1 MIITGL
7 LDFFK
12 PKKEPPKSGYKDAP
26 NMSGG
31 TPFYSGFGNNIYASD
46 LVVQS
51 IRCTAT
57 EFKKLQPRH
66 IVLKNGMRTVDTTSS
81 IAKCL
86 RRPNE
91 FMTTAEF
98 LGKIKTLLELNKNVF
113 IYPQYYV
120 TKGGWKHFTA
130 IYPLKPTSANYV
142 IDASGRYFIKLQF
155 SNGYEITLPA
165 SDLIHWRKDYGVND
179 YFGGGMLGGNDNAG
193 LLKSLQEYDR
203 LTQSI
208 AKAVECSCQ
217 INGVMK
223 LNSYLDD
230 DKMEKERLNFETS
243 LKNNESGIL
252 FADNKAEYTHIP
264 RDVKL
269 VDAETIKFFHQT
281 ITRANGVSLPI
292 LNGDYTKAQKEAFY
306 EHALESDITS
316 LGQAFSKCVFTEREE
331 SFGNEIIFYPNA
343 IEFMSMEN
351 KLAFAQIAA
360 PAGNLLKDE
369 FRALFGFPPLPDGQG
384 QVISQGYN
392 NLLDGNNNNLTQ
404 GGANNDEGKADQT
417 E

>member
-1 MIITGL
+1 
-7 LDFFK
+7 
-12 PKKEPPKSGYKDAP
+12 
-26 NMSGG
+26 MSGG
-31 TPFYSGFGNNIYASD
+31 TSFYSGFGSNIYASD

-51 IRCTAT
+51 IRCKAN
-57 EFKKLQPRH
+57 EFKKLNPRH
-66 IVLKNGMRTVDTTSS
+66 IVLKNDMPTVDTTSS

-91 FMTTAEF
+91 FMTMADF
-98 LGKIKTLLELNKNVF
+98 LEKITILRELNKNVF
-113 IYPQYYV
+113 IYPQYYI
-120 TKGGWKHFTA
+120 TKGGWKHYTA
-130 IYPLKPTSANYV
+130 IYPLKPTSANYL
-142 IDASGRYFIKLQF
+142 IDESGRYFIKLQF
-155 SNGYEITLPA
+155 STGYEITLPA
-165 SDLIHWRKDYGVND
+165 NDLVHWRKDYGVND

-230 DKMEKERLNFETS
+230 DKMEKERHNFETS

-269 VDAETIKFFHQT
+269 VDAETIKFFHET

-292 LNGDYTKAQKEAFY
+292 LNGDYNKGQKEAFY
-306 EHALESDITS
+306 EHALEADIIS
-316 LGQAFSKCVFTEREE
+316 LGQAFNKCVFTEREE
-331 SFGNEIIFYPNA
+331 SFGNEIVFYPNA

-351 KLAFAQIAA
+351 KIEFAKIAA

-369 FRALFGFPPLPDGQG
+369 FRALFGYPPLPDGQG

-392 NLLDGNNNNLTQ
+392 TLLDGSNKKITI
-404 GGANNDEGKADQT
+404 GGADNDEGKT
-417 E
+417 EQDD